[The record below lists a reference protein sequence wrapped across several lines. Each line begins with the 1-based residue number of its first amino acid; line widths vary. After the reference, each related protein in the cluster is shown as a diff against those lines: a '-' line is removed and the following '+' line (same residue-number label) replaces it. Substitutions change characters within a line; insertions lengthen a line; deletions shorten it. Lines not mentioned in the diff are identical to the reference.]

1 MDNSVKALCSIANDL
16 CNTANELK
24 KLRRSIEKQTDI
36 MAQIANSI
44 SELNEGKEEAKCQEQ

>member
-24 KLRRSIEKQTDI
+24 KLRRSVEKQTDI
-36 MAQIANSI
+36 IAQIADSI
-44 SELNEGKEEAKCQEQ
+44 SALNKGKEEARCQEQ